1 MSNIVVLAGS
11 NNKNLQLANEFN
23 DYLNE
28 QIGIES
34 SLIDIV
40 DLDLPLYTN
49 LSQAKGAPK
58 VLGEI
63 LSTLIKANGFVFV
76 IPEYNGGVPPVVTNL
91 LAWISVSGGSDWRAV
106 LNGKTVALATASGG
120 GGFHALMALRTQ
132 LSYIGM
138 NTIGRVVKTGP
149 NEPLNSEDFV
159 AVNNL
164 LIDSIKI

>member
-1 MSNIVVLAGS
+1 MSEVVVLAGS

-23 DYLNE
+23 EYLNE
-28 QIGIES
+28 QAGINCQ
-34 SLIDIV
+34 LIDIV
-40 DLDLPLYTN
+40 ELDLPLYSN
-49 LSQAKGAPK
+49 IAQAKGTPK
-58 VLGEI
+58 NLSGL

-76 IPEYNGGVPPVVTNL
+76 IPEYNGGIPPVVTNL

-164 LIDSIKI
+164 LIDSIKS